1 MLNELIKQQ
10 YTIKAMRTQLKASE
24 STIYLVLIEKD
35 HLGSNH
41 FLIYLVPLM
50 LFKEKKIKTQSLN
63 SLNFFSGLIS
73 FHVSESHLINIDR
86 SWSRQASLKIYLL
99 VFTNQL
105 SIPVS
110 LVLN

>member
-10 YTIKAMRTQLKASE
+10 YTIKAMRTRLKASE
-24 STIYLVLIEKD
+24 YT
-35 HLGSNH
+35 
-41 FLIYLVPLM
+41 IYLVPLM
-50 LFKEKKIKTQSLN
+50 LFKEKKIKTRSLN

>member
-10 YTIKAMRTQLKASE
+10 YTIKATRTQLKASE